1 MTKSVMMKSHM
12 EESEKDDFND
22 EESDGD
28 EFCWRAWIT
37 KSHVEEFDDEETD
50 VTNFRAS
57 PTLQPLSF
65 HQSSIY
71 FSAVK
76 QLQFLI
82 RFITGVLWIN
92 SG

>member
-1 MTKSVMMKSHM
+1 MKSVIMKSYM
-12 EESEKDDFND
+12 EESEKDGFNE

-37 KSHVEEFDDEETD
+37 KRHVEESDDEGTD
-50 VTNFRAS
+50 VTKFRAS
-57 PTLQPLSF
+57 PTLQPLSV
-65 HQSSIY
+65 HQGSIY

-82 RFITGVLWIN
+82 RFITGLLWIN
-92 SG
+92 SD